1 MYFNMKK
8 SITSAVFVGTAITF
22 MALSSMS
29 LVGSAPTNAGLFG
42 TNNYAVQPVYN
53 NNGNYQ
59 AWNGKNE
66 NENNNYA
73 TGGYNGWNNNNNNGA
88 YNTWNNEYDNGA
100 YNKWEN
106 KGHGDYDRDH
116 HREGGW
122 CREGSYACV
131 GFNNPTFLQCNHGR
145 FVKMPCGPG
154 TVCVRNGFESIT
166 CGYPTYLY

>member
-1 MYFNMKK
+1 MKK
-8 SITSAVFVGTAITF
+8 SIASAAFVGTAITF
-22 MALSSMS
+22 LALSSMS

-53 NNGNYQ
+53 NDGNHNT
-59 AWNGKNE
+59 WSGKHGYETN
-66 NENNNYA
+66 NNNYA
-73 TGGYNGWNNNNNNGA
+73 SGGYNGWNSNH
-88 YNTWNNEYDNGA
+88 DNGA
-100 YNKWEN
+100 YNSWNN
-106 KGHGDYDRDH
+106 KGHGDYGRDQ

-131 GFNNPTFLQCNHGR
+131 GVNNPTFLQCNHGR